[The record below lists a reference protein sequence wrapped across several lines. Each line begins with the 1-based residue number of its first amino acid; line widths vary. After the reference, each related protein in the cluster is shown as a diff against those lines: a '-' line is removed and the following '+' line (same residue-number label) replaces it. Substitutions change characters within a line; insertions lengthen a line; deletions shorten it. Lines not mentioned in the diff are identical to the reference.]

1 MKSLTGISQGLE
13 KCTKATLQKNYF
25 CRKAPDDCFCL
36 ETWFR
41 YHYNKKRLNSKI
53 ILIWRSS
60 GKMNSVL
67 TIIIKNVLILYY
79 LWKKVSKFCDA
90 QKKFSVLF
98 LFSFVPQQVLNFFF
112 YVSLCEINCIKIQTI
127 SLASESIY
135 FSRDSLCFIYF
146 DIIIHQRPKKKSKLV
161 ELFF

>member
-1 MKSLTGISQGLE
+1 MEKGFQVLQCLE
-13 KCTKATLQKNYF
+13 KV
-25 CRKAPDDCFCL
+25 
-36 ETWFR
+36 FR
-41 YHYNKKRLNSKI
+41 AFSFQLCSTA
-53 ILIWRSS
+53 S
-60 GKMNSVL
+60 
-67 TIIIKNVLILYY
+67 
-79 LWKKVSKFCDA
+79 SKF
-90 QKKFSVLF
+90 S
-98 LFSFVPQQVLNFFF
+98 F